1 MNLKGKDI
9 ISIRD
14 MSREEIEL
22 ILETAKEMEPYAK
35 GEKSSKLME
44 GKILGTLFFE
54 PSTRTRLSF
63 TAAMQRLGGE
73 VMGFSGTGITSIA
86 KGENLAD
93 TIRVVERYCDFIV
106 IRHPMEGTARLAA
119 EVSKKPIING
129 GDGANQHP
137 TQTLLDL
144 YTIRKL
150 KGEIKDLN
158 IALLGDLKHARTM
171 RSLTY
176 ASAMFDA
183 NLTLISPAGLEMSKD
198 VLLEIKRKFNK
209 VPFQT
214 NDIDAGL
221 RKADVIYICRIQ
233 KERFVDKFEAEK
245 MQKAFEEEKNFISSC
260 LSEVSSSIGRRS
272 QWSPVLESLVTN
284 LPNSVVLTE
293 FEVKPGS
300 IRKKVPK
307 KDNPKSLVEA
317 NVPIDVLHMTV
328 SGSPHSDFYGVV
340 KEFRDRLRFST
351 VLGPKLEDIR
361 VSQKVVKLEDQDVV
375 SYDIDCIFKPK
386 L

>member
-1 MNLKGKDI
+1 MNLKGRDI

-14 MSREEIEL
+14 MSKEEIEL
-22 ILETAKEMEPYAK
+22 ILETAKRMEPYAK
-35 GEKSSKLME
+35 GEKSSKLMD
-44 GKILGTLFFE
+44 GKILGNLFFE

-93 TIRVVERYCDFIV
+93 SIRVVERYCDFIV

-119 EVSKKPIING
+119 EVSSKPIING

-150 KGEIKDLN
+150 KGKIKGLN

-176 ASAMFDA
+176 ASAMFGA

-198 VLLEIKRKFNK
+198 VLLEIKRNFNK

-233 KERFVDKFEAEK
+233 KERFADKFEAEK
-245 MQKAFEEEKNFISSC
+245 MQKAFRITPETLDQCKDDIAILHSLPKVTEIDPRVDEMKCAKYFDQTFFGVPVRMAI
-260 LSEVSSSIGRRS
+260 LGLIGGAVR
-272 QWSPVLESLVTN
+272 
-284 LPNSVVLTE
+284 
-293 FEVKPGS
+293 
-300 IRKKVPK
+300 
-307 KDNPKSLVEA
+307 
-317 NVPIDVLHMTV
+317 
-328 SGSPHSDFYGVV
+328 
-340 KEFRDRLRFST
+340 
-351 VLGPKLEDIR
+351 
-361 VSQKVVKLEDQDVV
+361 
-375 SYDIDCIFKPK
+375 
-386 L
+386 

>member
-14 MSREEIEL
+14 MEKEEIEL
-22 ILETAKEMEPYAK
+22 ILETAKKMETYAK
-35 GEKSSKLME
+35 GEKTSKLME
-44 GKILGTLFFE
+44 GRILGTLFFE

-73 VMGFSGTGITSIA
+73 VMGFSGTGITSIS

-106 IRHPMEGTARLAA
+106 MRHPMEGAARLAA
-119 EVSKKPIING
+119 EVSNKPIINA

-150 KGEIKDLN
+150 KGEIKSLN
-158 IALLGDLKHARTM
+158 IVLLGDLKHARTM

-176 ASAMFDA
+176 ALAMFNA
-183 NLTLISPAGLEMSKD
+183 NLTLISPPDLEMSKD
-198 VLLEIKRKFNK
+198 VLVEIKRRFNK

-233 KERFVDKFEAEK
+233 KERFDDKFEAERI
-245 MQKAFEEEKNFISSC
+245 QKAFRITPETLAQCKDDIAILHPLPKVTEIDPRVDDMKCAKYFDQTFFGVPVRMAI
-260 LSEVSSSIGRRS
+260 LGLIG
-272 QWSPVLESLVTN
+272 
-284 LPNSVVLTE
+284 
-293 FEVKPGS
+293 
-300 IRKKVPK
+300 
-307 KDNPKSLVEA
+307 
-317 NVPIDVLHMTV
+317 
-328 SGSPHSDFYGVV
+328 GVV
-340 KEFRDRLRFST
+340 K
-351 VLGPKLEDIR
+351 
-361 VSQKVVKLEDQDVV
+361 
-375 SYDIDCIFKPK
+375 
-386 L
+386 